1 MAQMLQMDTDREKM
15 YKRMIRQREPH
26 HGCKYHV
33 CSVSVPLAGKWE
45 GRWLKG
51 VEWYGGMKGH
61 MGSAAGMDVE
71 WDWSTGSSCT
81 RQRMSSLVM
90 EMLLGLTD
98 PFHYSFSYL

>member
-1 MAQMLQMDTDREKM
+1 MAANTMLVLFQSPWGRG
-15 YKRMIRQREPH
+15 RQS
-26 HGCKYHV
+26 GN
-33 CSVSVPLAGKWE
+33 SLAGKWE

-51 VEWYGGMKGH
+51 VVWYAGMKGH

-81 RQRMSSLVM
+81 RQRMSSLVT
-90 EMLLGLTD
+90 EMLLGLMD